1 MNHYRRSPFSLL
13 PLALSA
19 LALAIL
25 ATGCKSP
32 QRAAPVRK
40 APAPT
45 VSAQQL
51 MERGEAQLNR
61 GKWDDG
67 RETLKLIEEYM
78 PGSVFFPRAKLLI
91 ADSLFYSRKNNF
103 ALAEVEYQ
111 SLLNYFPRHEQK
123 DYVLYR
129 IALCRFVQIE
139 DSQRD
144 QSATHKAI
152 EAFNRLLTDSPGT
165 PYATDAKAKINT
177 CWARLAEHEL
187 GVAIFY
193 VNTSQFRA
201 AETRLKNM
209 LETYPEFSDRE
220 RAYYYLGEAL
230 RRRYPSRDDFTQ
242 EYQSFL
248 NSIGKTDEDTL
259 TSAERRQWDLRRD
272 FFTKDQTDK
281 FTAEARAYYLR
292 LVESYPNSTWAGLAR
307 DRLLALGQT
316 RITEELDG

>member
-1 MNHYRRSPFSLL
+1 MTNLPRRRPFS
-13 PLALSA
+13 LSA
-19 LALAIL
+19 LALPALALASIAI
-25 ATGCKSP
+25 GCGKP
-32 QRAAPVRK
+32 QRAVPVRK
-40 APAPT
+40 APT

-51 MERGEAQLNR
+51 MERGEMQLNR
-61 GKWDDG
+61 GRWDDG

-78 PGSVFFPRAKLLI
+78 PASQFFPRAKLLI
-91 ADSLFYSRKNNF
+91 ADSFFYSRKNNF

-111 SLLNYFPRHEQK
+111 SLLNYFPKHEQK

-139 DSQRD
+139 GSQRD

-152 EAFNRLLTDSPGT
+152 EAFNRLLSESPGT
-165 PYATDAKAKINT
+165 PYATDAKAKINM

-201 AETRLKNM
+201 AENRLKNM

-230 RRRYPSRDDFTQ
+230 RRRYPTRDDFTQ
-242 EYQSFL
+242 EFQAFL
-248 NSIGKTDEDTL
+248 SSIGKTDEDPL
-259 TSAERRQWDLRRD
+259 THAERRQWDLRRD
-272 FFTKDQTDK
+272 FFSKDQTDK

-292 LVESYPNSTWAGLAR
+292 LVESYPHSPWAGLAR
-307 DRLLALGQT
+307 DRLLALGQA

>member
-1 MNHYRRSPFSLL
+1 MNRPRHSPSHLL

-19 LALAIL
+19 LALAL
-25 ATGCKSP
+25 VATGCKKP
-32 QRAAPVRK
+32 QRAAPIRK
-40 APAPT
+40 APT
-45 VSAQQL
+45 VSAQEL
-51 MERGEAQLNR
+51 MEKGENQLNN

-78 PGSVFFPRAKLLI
+78 PSSAYFPRAKLLI

-103 ALAEVEYQ
+103 PLAEVEYQ
-111 SLLNYFPRHEQK
+111 SLLNYFPRHDQK

-129 IALCRFVQIE
+129 IALCHFVQIE

-144 QSATHKAI
+144 QAVTRKAI
-152 EAFNRLLTDSPGT
+152 EAFNRLLSETPGT
-165 PYATDAKAKINT
+165 LYATDAKAKINM

-193 VNTSQFRA
+193 VNTNQFRA

-209 LETYPEFSDRE
+209 LETYPEFSDRQ

-230 RRRYPSRDDFTQ
+230 RRKYPTRDDFTQ
-242 EYQSFL
+242 EFQSFL
-248 NSIGKTDEDTL
+248 GSIGKTDEDTL
-259 TSAERRQWDLRRD
+259 SSTERKQWDLRRD
-272 FFTKDQTDK
+272 FFLKDQTDK

-292 LVESYPNSTWAGLAR
+292 LVESYPNSVWAGLAR